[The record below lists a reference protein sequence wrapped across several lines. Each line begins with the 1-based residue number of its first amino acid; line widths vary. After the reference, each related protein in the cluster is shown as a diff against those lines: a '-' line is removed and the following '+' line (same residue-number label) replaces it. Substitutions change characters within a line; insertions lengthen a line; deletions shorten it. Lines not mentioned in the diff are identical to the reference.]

1 MIFPVTVGVLR
12 MLAVL
17 FTGILVTILSNYSVV
32 ISIFS
37 SDIEIHSL
45 GINTIFAGI
54 VIGFT
59 VVGFGL
65 SSNMFTKNW
74 NPRD

>member
-1 MIFPVTVGVLR
+1 MFVSIKLVKR
-12 MLAVL
+12 AVL
-17 FTGILVTILSNYSVV
+17 DVYAIARTTVV
-32 ISIFS
+32 

-74 NPRD
+74 NPLD